1 MFLILLVYEY
11 IEKLQIKKSVH
22 WHFSTLAEEVRR
34 LDAEIL
40 RQRKDYDL
48 LQEEKQQVLE
58 ELQWLK
64 KLNSEQ
70 QALSMDQSQK
80 IKELQREL
88 EAKEELVKSCNR
100 VLKFDFVGCNKFVE
114 SCTCLIDNYLHV
126 AFVVMMLMMTI

>member
-1 MFLILLVYEY
+1 MFLIILVYEY

-22 WHFSTLAEEVRR
+22 WHFSMLAEEVRR

-58 ELQWLK
+58 ELQRLK

-100 VLKFDFVGCNKFVE
+100 VLKFDFVVCNKFVE
-114 SCTCLIDNYLHV
+114 SCTCLIHNYLHV